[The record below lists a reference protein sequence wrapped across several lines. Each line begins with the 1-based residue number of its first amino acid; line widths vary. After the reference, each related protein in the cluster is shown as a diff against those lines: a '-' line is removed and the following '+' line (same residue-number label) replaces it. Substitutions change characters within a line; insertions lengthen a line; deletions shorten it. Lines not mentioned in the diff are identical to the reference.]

1 MTRLTDTDANDDG
14 QITGRDHETSACDT
28 NRFHSFMD
36 CRRGGVRQ
44 LDGRFSRRLA
54 SCDERCF
61 RGDVCWC
68 PDLRVTTAGGR
79 ASWPRPNSSMRDD
92 SSNCSVP
99 MVKTLCL
106 RASTQDRQRA
116 TDFAAKAREKMSVS
130 LDPKSRNRAF
140 LIVGNEDWPFP
151 IPIVKRGG
159 AWSFDAAAG
168 KRSCGPVVIGSNELD
183 AIQIARGYVEAQH
196 EYALR
201 PRQGYE
207 VNRRRNISSA
217 LRAHRRPRLADT
229 QRQLGGTNR

>member
-1 MTRLTDTDANDDG
+1 
-14 QITGRDHETSACDT
+14 
-28 NRFHSFMD
+28 MD

-68 PDLRVTTAGGR
+68 PDLGHHSRRQGP
-79 ASWPRPNSSMRDD
+79 SWPQPNSSMRDD

-106 RASTQDRQRA
+106 GEYAQDRQRA

-140 LIVGNEDWPFP
+140 LIVGNEDWPFLFP
-151 IPIVKRGG
+151 
-159 AWSFDAAAG
+159 
-168 KRSCGPVVIGSNELD
+168 
-183 AIQIARGYVEAQH
+183 
-196 EYALR
+196 
-201 PRQGYE
+201 
-207 VNRRRNISSA
+207 
-217 LRAHRRPRLADT
+217 
-229 QRQLGGTNR
+229 